1 MRFRR
6 LLTASL
12 ALATLG
18 VSSVAAAPVDGR
30 AEPGPGYFASDNVEW
45 ITNIPIN
52 IDSAGAR
59 IHGDYFYIT
68 TSNGLTI
75 YDISE
80 PAAPQRLGF
89 LPMPQ
94 QPYFA
99 EEDVDTNGKI
109 LLISTIDSLY
119 VVDVEDKS
127 NPTTIGEIAGA
138 DQHTYTCVL
147 DCTYAYGSEGAI
159 ISLKDPTQPERVGDW
174 AEGRNI
180 TSSHDVT
187 EVSPG
192 LIMTSTQPLL
202 YLDARKNA
210 AKPKTLAIG
219 ISEDGRFIH
228 SNLWPNGG
236 KDRMLLV
243 GGESGGPTC
252 DEGDGAFMTWSVSR
266 IKQTH
271 SFQMLDEYRVKN
283 GLPTDGDAAANL
295 YCTHWFDTEPG
306 YKNGG
311 LVAMGW
317 YEHGTRFLTVS
328 PKGKILEDG
337 YFLPVGGSTSAAYWV
352 NDQIVYAVDY
362 NRGIDIL
369 RYDRPAR
376 EAKP

>member
-1 MRFRR
+1 MRITR
-6 LLTASL
+6 LLAVTL
-12 ALATLG
+12 ALAVLG
-18 VSSVAAAPVDGR
+18 GSSVAAAPVVGD

-45 ITNIPIN
+45 ITNIPVN
-52 IDSAGAR
+52 LDSAGAR
-59 IHGDYFYIT
+59 IVGDYFYIT

-75 YDISE
+75 YDIST
-80 PAAPQRLGF
+80 PASPQRLGF

-109 LLISTIDSLY
+109 LLISTFDTLH

-127 NPTTIGEIAGA
+127 NPTPIGEIAGV

-147 DCTYAYGSEGAI
+147 DCTYAYGSEGEI
-159 ISLKDPTQPERVGDW
+159 ISLKDPSQPKKVGDW
-174 AEGRNI
+174 TKGTNI
-180 TSSHDVT
+180 SSSHDVT
-187 EVSPG
+187 EVKPG

-202 YLDARKNA
+202 YLDARKNP

-219 ISEDGRFIH
+219 VSEDGRFIH

-252 DEGDGAFMTWSVSR
+252 DESDGAFMTWDVTKV
-266 IKQTH
+266 KQTH
-271 SFQMLDEYRVKN
+271 SFKMIDEYRVKN
-283 GLPTDGDAAANL
+283 GLPTDGDALANL
-295 YCTHWFDTEPG
+295 YCTHWFDTHPT

-311 LVAMGW
+311 LVAMAW

-328 PKGKILEDG
+328 SKGKIGEAG
-337 YFLPVGGSTSAAYWV
+337 YFVPVGGSTSAAYWA
-352 NDQIVYAVDY
+352 NNEILYAVDY

-369 RYDRPAR
+369 RY
-376 EAKP
+376 KG